1 MADQEDPERME
12 GLADSLEAWLEIPDA
27 VRPATPFL
35 PLPDLRI
42 IINCL
47 RLNAREIR
55 RKAKLIEEGK

>member
-12 GLADSLEAWLEIPDA
+12 EITDGLEEWFHYYEYFDRPPEISRD
-27 VRPATPFL
+27 
-35 PLPDLRI
+35 DLRI